1 MISCCL
7 TVACTELL
15 AKYAPGP
22 GLVSVYGKAESYTGS
37 VASPAQDLP
46 TLGLSAAPVLKQVRT
61 PGTYDN
67 LAHWKLSPSA

>member
-1 MISCCL
+1 M
-7 TVACTELL
+7 
-15 AKYAPGP
+15 
-22 GLVSVYGKAESYTGS
+22 YGKAESYTGS